1 MKNYV
6 NLLVEKFIIMKLLF
20 FLILFCFCI
29 VSKSSAQTIYTLD
42 SINTLGSKKSV
53 FYYDQ
58 SGRHISTLGYQFNA
72 SAGAYVI
79 TDGFSYVYDN
89 NNNIVE
95 QVFSSVQNSLLTP
108 NTKTLLIYDAQN
120 QVSSIT
126 NLWFD
131 ASTSIYWNSSKT
143 DYIRNANGEVVNE
156 LFFDYLTNSWALA
169 GQKTYNYVANNAVE
183 VVFQNT
189 NNNGTTF
196 NNVDRQTYAYN
207 ANNFPTELVSYSWTN
222 STWDPT
228 IKSTYAYDATN
239 NVIQTLEYLMNNSN
253 WDPHFKEDLGY
264 NSTNDFILYESFMMQ
279 GINWSPLY
287 KQVNTYDTPLL
298 QDLIVPTNFSFNTK
312 LDIEQIYESIGP
324 TWSLIRT
331 SQYNYSEDITN
342 SIASLDDKKISV
354 YPVPSNDILNV
365 LVENES
371 KQAKVFNSFG
381 KLLLEV
387 NLVKGLNQLSMEG
400 LSTGTYFI
408 NDETNNL
415 FVRFIVVN

>member
-1 MKNYV
+1 MKS
-6 NLLVEKFIIMKLLF
+6 F
-20 FLILFCFCI
+20 FLFIVIIFCI
-29 VSKSSAQTIYTLD
+29 VSKLSAQTIYTLD
-42 SINTLGSKKSV
+42 SINTLGSKKSE

-58 SGRHISTLGYQFNA
+58 FDRHISTLSYQFGGPQG
-72 SAGAYVI
+72 SYVLS
-79 TDGFSYVYDN
+79 DGFSYVYDN
-89 NNNIVE
+89 NNNLVE
-95 QVFSSVQNSLLTP
+95 QLFSSVQNSLLTP
-108 NTKTLLIYDAQN
+108 NTKTLLYYDAQN

-131 ASTSIYWNSSKT
+131 ASTSVYWNSSKI

-156 LFFDYLTNSWALA
+156 LIFDYLTNSWSLA
-169 GQKTYNYVANNAVE
+169 GQKTYNYVANNPVE

-196 NNVDRQTYAYN
+196 NNVERQTYAYN
-207 ANNFPTELVSYSWTN
+207 ANNFPTERVFYSWTN

-228 IKSTYAYDATN
+228 IKTTYAYDATN
-239 NVIQTLEYLMNNSN
+239 NVIQTIEYLMNNSN
-253 WDPHFKEDLGY
+253 WNQYFKEDLSY
-264 NSTNDFILYESFMMQ
+264 NSANDFILYESFMMQ
-279 GINWSPLY
+279 GNNWSPQY

-298 QDLIVPTNFSFNTK
+298 QDLIVPTSFSFNSK

-324 TWSLIRT
+324 VWSLIRT
-331 SQYNYSEDITN
+331 SQYNYSEEITN
-342 SIASLDDKKISV
+342 SIASLDDKKMSV

>member
-1 MKNYV
+1 MKS
-6 NLLVEKFIIMKLLF
+6 F
-20 FLILFCFCI
+20 FLFLVFSVCF

-42 SINTLGSKKSV
+42 SINTQGSKKSE

-58 SGRHISTLGYQFNA
+58 FDRHISTLSYQF
-72 SAGAYVI
+72 GGPQGPYVLSE
-79 TDGFSYVYDN
+79 GFSYVYDN

-108 NTKTLLIYDAQN
+108 DTKTLLYYDAQN

-131 ASTSIYWNSSKT
+131 ASTSIYWNSSKI

-156 LFFDYLTNSWALA
+156 LIFEYLNSWILA

-189 NNNGTTF
+189 NDNGATF
-196 NNVDRQTYAYN
+196 NNVERQTYAYN
-207 ANNFPTELVSYSWTN
+207 ANNFPTERVSYSWTN
-222 STWDPT
+222 STWDST
-228 IKSTYAYDATN
+228 IKTTYAYDATN

-253 WDPHFKEDLGY
+253 WDPNFKEDLGY
-264 NSTNDFILYESFMMQ
+264 NSANDFILYESFMMQ

-287 KQVNTYDTPLL
+287 KQVNTFDTPLL
-298 QDLIVPTNFSFNTK
+298 QDLIVPTNFSFNSK
-312 LDIEQIYESIGP
+312 LDIEQIYESVGP
-324 TWSLIRT
+324 VWSLIRT
-331 SQYNYSEDITN
+331 SQYNYSEEITN
-342 SIASLDDKKISV
+342 SIASLDDKKMSV

-371 KQAKVFNSFG
+371 KQAKVFNAFG

-415 FVRFIVVN
+415 NVRFIVVN